1 MAIKGKSKSR
11 GAKTVAS
18 GPKPSYVPVRVP
30 LLRRRGLWIALGS
43 VAGVAIVAALAYG
56 FAQERNDARERDRV
70 ARMAAAVGDYRGQIE
85 PILVPLGSAV
95 PPSSFAAFPSLGTAL
110 DALQGE
116 AVDEAVLEQAATE
129 ADSSVSKAKSAAG
142 LFGEIVP
149 TDIVAD
155 QGFGPDFILYV
166 INSQDGFVRAMHL
179 FRQAAILTTDAVET
193 EEGAAR
199 DELVARA
206 SDVYD
211 LAGETFGRA
220 YGDYVQAQF
229 LAGVLQAAP
238 GGLTGSLLTGPTG

>member
-18 GPKPSYVPVRVP
+18 GPKPTYVPVKTP
-30 LLRRRGLWIALGS
+30 LLRRRGLWIGLGA
-43 VAGVAIVAALAYG
+43 VVGVAIVAAVAYG
-56 FAQERNDARERDRV
+56 LVKERNKSREQGRV
-70 ARMAAAVGDYRGQIE
+70 GRMAAAVGDYRGQIE
-85 PILVPLGSAV
+85 PILVPLGQAV
-95 PPSSFAAFPSLGTAL
+95 PPSSFAAFPSLGTAI

-116 AVDEAVLEQAATE
+116 TVDQAALDQATTE
-129 ADSSVSKAKSAAG
+129 ADASVSRAKSAAG
-142 LFGEIVP
+142 LFGEITP

-155 QGFGPDFILYV
+155 KGLPPDFILYV
-166 INSQDGFVRAMHL
+166 IDSQGGFVRAMNL
-179 FRQAAILTTDAVET
+179 YRQAALLTADAVET

-220 YGDYVQAQF
+220 YGDYVQAQS
-229 LAGVLQAAP
+229 LAGVFRGTP
-238 GGLTGSLLTGPTG
+238 GGLTGSLPTGPTG